1 MANAVATNSTSITR
15 SSRSV
20 VRVVRCRFHHHGRG
34 CCNADEISM
43 TYGSGG
49 FAVDGGSPQLLRFEV
64 LGPLRAWRGATPL
77 QLGPVKRQAVLAAL
91 LLRRGAAV
99 SHERL
104 LDAVWGPEPP
114 AGGHKVLPT
123 HVNSLRRAL
132 DPEGIQPAESV
143 IRSGKGWYRFVV
155 EGVRLDTADL
165 DVQGDE
171 ALRTVASGD
180 LVAAAV
186 QLSAAVELFRGEPLA
201 NLPGPFAQEE
211 RQRLEERRRT
221 LRLERLKCMILL
233 RRFAEA
239 LDGLGALSAWSVADR
254 YDEALTALRMRALY
268 GCGRQA
274 EALKV
279 YEDIRVRL
287 RDELGADPGEELRR
301 VHEAMLR
308 QDDAFLL
315 RPSATSQPWLTRPR
329 EILVPAELPHD
340 TPGFA
345 GRTGEL
351 ARLHALLPPTQ
362 HQTAANTV
370 VISAIGGA
378 AGIGK
383 TALAVHWAHQVR
395 DHFPDGQLYVNL
407 HGFDHDRQPLEPGEA
422 LEGLLRGMGLTAS
435 EIPPRHEAQGRV
447 FRTLLADRRMLVLLD
462 NAASA
467 EQVRPLLPSSPTCCV
482 VVTSRNRLGDLVAHD
497 GAHALPLGLLRP
509 DEAHALLRRTLGAD
523 RVAADERA
531 IGELIRLCGS
541 LPLAL
546 RVAAARL
553 AGDPGLRA
561 ADLVAEMTEGNRLQA
576 LEPEGGVNSPL
587 YTAFSVSYQ
596 DLSTGARRLF
606 RMLGLS
612 PGAEFTAEVA
622 AALLDAP
629 PSRARRLLGELAA
642 AHLIE
647 PVTVGRYR
655 FHDLL
660 REYAQERALA
670 EEAAVDRDAALDR
683 LLIWYLNATRWAA
696 GTWLLPE
703 LPSDLHPGGYP
714 GMPSASGADRW
725 LETEMANLLA
735 VINHAGRHG
744 PRPVAWHLANAL
756 FGYFWLHLPRA
767 TWQTMAEMALGV
779 ATAEGDLF
787 GQAAMHTSLGVIKW
801 DRGHARQAME
811 HGERTLDI
819 SRQLGWATGEAAG
832 LGVRGFMEWSMAR
845 LDKAHECFTAALRG
859 FREAGNRYFDGFG
872 VVGLAM
878 TCRDLGRLHE
888 AADHL
893 ERTIDTKEELAR
905 SNKSG
910 ALQILGWV
918 YWELGRLTDGLDVLR
933 PAVAT
938 GKRGPYRP
946 GRAMMLDAIAKIN
959 IELGRPDEAL
969 ILAEHAFATVKH
981 TGRQWIQSGILNTV
995 AAAHRKLAHQEQALQ
1010 ADEQALALA
1019 REARFKRAEADSLVS
1034 LSLTHRQ
1041 LGRHGEA
1048 RSHAEQ
1054 ALRLARDHSF
1064 RVVEGQALT
1073 ALSEAAESEGAH
1085 ATAVDL
1091 GQEALAVHRETGH
1104 RPGEARTLMAL
1115 ARAHRTTDGA
1125 AAELMRQQAREVF
1138 SDIGVPAKEYQDLD
1152 R

>member
-1 MANAVATNSTSITR
+1 MTN
-15 SSRSV
+15 
-20 VRVVRCRFHHHGRG
+20 
-34 CCNADEISM
+34 
-43 TYGSGG
+43 GSGG

-64 LGPLRAWRGATPL
+64 LGPLRAWRGGTPL

-91 LLRRGAAV
+91 LLRQGAVV

-114 AGGHKVLPT
+114 AGGRKVLPT

-132 DPEGIQPAESV
+132 DPEGTQPAESV

-155 EGVRLDTADL
+155 EGVRLDTAVL

-180 LVAAAV
+180 LAAAAV
-186 QLSAAVELFRGEPLA
+186 QLSATIELFRGEPLA

-221 LRLERLKCMILL
+221 LRLERLKCMLL
-233 RRFAEA
+233 LGRFAEA
-239 LDGLGALSAWSVADR
+239 LDDLGGLSASDR
-254 YDEALTALRMRALY
+254 YDEALTALRVRALY

-301 VHEAMLR
+301 VHEAVLH

-315 RPSATSQPWLTRPR
+315 RPPAPFQPRLTKPR
-329 EILVPAELPHD
+329 ESPVPAELPHD

-351 ARLHALLPPTQ
+351 ARLHALLPPVRDQ
-362 HQTAANTV
+362 MAANTV
-370 VISAIGGA
+370 VISAIGGT

-395 DHFPDGQLYVNL
+395 DRFPDGQLYVNL
-407 HGFDHDRQPLEPGEA
+407 HGFDHDRRPLEPGEA
-422 LEGLLRGMGLTAS
+422 LELLLRSLGLAAS
-435 EIPPRHEAQGRV
+435 EIPAHHEAQGRV

-467 EQVRPLLPSSPTCCV
+467 EQVRPLLPSSPTCYV

-497 GAHALPLGLLRP
+497 GAHALPLDLLQP
-509 DEAHALLRRTLGAD
+509 DEARALLSRTLGAD
-523 RVAADERA
+523 RVAVDERA
-531 IGELIRLCGS
+531 VGELIRLCGS

-561 ADLVAEMTEGNRLQA
+561 ADLVVEMTEGRRLQA
-576 LEPEGGVNSPL
+576 LEPEGEANSPL
-587 YTAFSVSYQ
+587 RTAFSVSYR
-596 DLSTGARRLF
+596 DLAPGVRRLF
-606 RMLGLS
+606 RLLGLS
-612 PGAEFTAEVA
+612 PGAEFTAEAA
-622 AALLDAP
+622 AALLDTP
-629 PSRARRLLGELAA
+629 LSRARRLLGALAA
-642 AHLIE
+642 AHLID
-647 PVTVGRYR
+647 PVTAGRYR

-670 EEAAVDRDAALDR
+670 EETAVDRDAALAR

-696 GTWLLPE
+696 GTWLFPE
-703 LPSDLHPGGYP
+703 LPSDLHSGGHPGL
-714 GMPSASGADRW
+714 PSVPRADQW
-725 LETEMANLLA
+725 LEAEAANLLA

-767 TWQTMAEMALGV
+767 TWQATAQTALDA

-801 DRGHARQAME
+801 DRGHARQAMD
-811 HGERTLDI
+811 HGVRILDI

-845 LDKAHECFTAALRG
+845 LDTAHEYFTAGLRG
-859 FREAGNRYFDGFG
+859 FRDVGNRYFDGFG

-893 ERTIDTKEELAR
+893 ERTIDAKEDLAR

-910 ALQILGWV
+910 ALQILGGV
-918 YWELGRLTDGLDVLR
+918 YWELGRLTDGLDVLC
-933 PAVAT
+933 PLVAS
-938 GKRGPYRP
+938 GKRAPYRP

-959 IELGRPDEAL
+959 IELGRQDDAL

-995 AAAHRKLAHQEQALQ
+995 AAAHRKLAHPEQALQ

-1041 LGRHGEA
+1041 LGRYDEA
-1048 RSHAEQ
+1048 RAYAEQ

-1073 ALSEAAESEGAH
+1073 ALSETAESEGAH
-1085 ATAVDL
+1085 VTAVKL

-1104 RPGEARTLMAL
+1104 RLGEARTLMAL
-1115 ARAHRTTDGA
+1115 ARAHRMTDGA
-1125 AAELMRQQAREVF
+1125 AAELMRQQAWKVF